1 MNGTLPRHF
10 GNHISVSPNDNT
22 LSVIVV
28 LYSEYYQVCELF
40 ISIFIS
46 LLDVLPNSVDLPLY
60 FKREDL
66 DELQGS
72 HVLCE
77 LYDILTF

>member
-1 MNGTLPRHF
+1 M
-10 GNHISVSPNDNT
+10 
-22 LSVIVV
+22 V